1 MPVGDERGRERGRVR
16 RACAGAGGRLL
27 PPPLPPPGAAAGA
40 AFPPP
45 GRDLGPLL
53 PGHLT
58 APVRNPPSTLST
70 EARIALFQRRPC
82 PAAALGGGWFWRRA
96 GPRSAARGG
105 LPTGPALSGRDCAPP
120 HPFSRPFVAN
130 VAKLHAWAGGRCTE
144 TSRAG
149 GGWLPPCSRRPAAA
163 AAGFFRA
170 WKAKG
175 TRRARRGFPASH
187 ARSADA
193 RGSTLDD
200 SSGRPAWAPRHVR
213 SRAAPEG
220 GPLPLMR
227 RPSPPRSP
235 PSLPLL
241 SLQPSHKTFRV
252 KRVLAKKIKQ
262 NRPLPVSVS

>member
-58 APVRNPPSTLST
+58 APMRNPPSTLST
-70 EARIALFQRRPC
+70 EARIALFQLRPC

-105 LPTGPALSGRDCAPP
+105 LPTGPALSGRDCTPP

-130 VAKLHAWAGGRCTE
+130 VAKLHAWAGGGCTE
-144 TSRAG
+144 TSMGRWRVASPLLPSPRRRRCRLFFGPGKPRARGARAG
-149 GGWLPPCSRRPAAA
+149 GFLPRMPGLRMPVDPPLMIPVGVWPGRSGMCEAGRRP
-163 AAGFFRA
+163 
-170 WKAKG
+170 K
-175 TRRARRGFPASH
+175 
-187 ARSADA
+187 
-193 RGSTLDD
+193 
-200 SSGRPAWAPRHVR
+200 
-213 SRAAPEG
+213 AAP
-220 GPLPLMR
+220 
-227 RPSPPRSP
+227 SP
-235 PSLPLL
+235 
-241 SLQPSHKTFRV
+241 
-252 KRVLAKKIKQ
+252 
-262 NRPLPVSVS
+262 